1 MLLEEGS
8 PSAPPTESSA
18 LATRKTSQPARNN
31 NDSRTPQQGEQMRC
45 NHCNRHG
52 HTHDICWKIHGKPTN
67 WVPQRQTEGRGC
79 QTQSNQDKEA
89 TTENQ
94 TSILFSKEQI
104 EQLCHLL
111 NQSPAPSSSTP
122 SLGSCFVAQSG
133 VSNFSLSYAPCPS
146 STKVKIA
153 DGSLSSVAGIDLSL
167 GRMIDSARVH
177 EGLYFLEDTE
187 NERRQAFVTAV
198 NNLPLKTFEC
208 TSFVH
213 LHSQHRTKLDPQTIK
228 TIFLGYSPTQKGYRC
243 YCPKTKK
250 MFISQDVTFFEEVP
264 YYSPTSLQGENHDQE
279 ARVWDWDTT
288 ALPISETPSMST
300 TSLPKT
306 TAASPITPKFT
317 SSKTEI
323 AATTPITAELTP

>member
-1 MLLEEGS
+1 MSHLPFPTTEEAFAEVCREEKRRKVMLLEEGS

-31 NDSRTPQQGEQMRC
+31 NDSKTPQQGEQMRC

-133 VSNFSLSYAPCPS
+133 
-146 STKVKIA
+146 K
-153 DGSLSSVAGIDLSL
+153 LSL
-167 GRMIDSARVH
+167 I
-177 EGLYFLEDTE
+177 
-187 NERRQAFVTAV
+187 
-198 NNLPLKTFEC
+198 LKIY
-208 TSFVH
+208 
-213 LHSQHRTKLDPQTIK
+213 HSLKGTLD
-228 TIFLGYSPTQKGYRC
+228 
-243 YCPKTKK
+243 
-250 MFISQDVTFFEEVP
+250 
-264 YYSPTSLQGENHDQE
+264 H
-279 ARVWDWDTT
+279 
-288 ALPISETPSMST
+288 
-300 TSLPKT
+300 
-306 TAASPITPKFT
+306 
-317 SSKTEI
+317 
-323 AATTPITAELTP
+323 